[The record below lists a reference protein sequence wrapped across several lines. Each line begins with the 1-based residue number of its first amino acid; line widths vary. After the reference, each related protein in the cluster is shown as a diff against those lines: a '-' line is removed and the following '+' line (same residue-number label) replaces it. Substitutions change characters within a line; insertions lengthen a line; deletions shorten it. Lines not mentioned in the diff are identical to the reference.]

1 MQISTSRTLQAL
13 VVDDDAVAR
22 KTVAFALQR
31 EDFQCDLAT
40 DGEDAIRQMNRK
52 NYDLVVTDL
61 RMPNK
66 NGHAL
71 TVELLARK
79 PRSIIVVHSS
89 IDVPDLARDLMLRG
103 VDDIVYK
110 PTNYAAFAAKA
121 KGLVLHRQP
130 LLRTD
135 APNTVASGAP
145 ISDPSASSASD
156 GQSGASAEEVEECPR
171 VSVEDIESK
180 RALAANVLPV
190 SKVALK
196 VFELTRT
203 GCDARELGT
212 AIQCDAELAT
222 KVLSIANSSFYRP
235 IGKKITELD
244 KAVVQIGQRRIG
256 ELTLAAAMLSA
267 ITQRKLAWMNA
278 ATIWQQ
284 CNSAGVAA
292 EHLIKQGSH
301 ASIRN
306 DLVLISILNFLGRVV
321 LGSLYPDHYQK
332 MIAQCQQTGESLRER
347 EQEVFPENHAE
358 ALLRLQNVW
367 NFPPEICKPMSRILD
382 SYSELSQQPEP
393 LRRRVEL
400 VKLSVFVGK
409 LAMSAWHSWD
419 LVEIPPASVLERLRI
434 DSIDQVIADTNS
446 DTKTIVDTTPNS
458 ATASAAANRP
468 SRRTGSMPTIH
479 YLNRCSDPFDFVAR
493 LIDGMD
499 FRIHPVDA
507 SNIPAATTIVV
518 NCLGLS
524 KALTQQELGRF
535 SDTDMLAI
543 VDCDGS
549 DDLQVDCQVVQLP
562 ASYGAIRSALF
573 KASVKLELA

>member
-1 MQISTSRTLQAL
+1 MQITTSRTLQAL

-31 EDFQCDLAT
+31 EDFECDLAT
-40 DGEDAIRQMNRK
+40 DGEDASRQLARK

-79 PRSIIVVHSS
+79 PRSIIVVHSC

-135 APNTVASGAP
+135 SPGAVEANAPT
-145 ISDPSASSASD
+145 SDQSASSDTEQQTGES
-156 GQSGASAEEVEECPR
+156 EEELEECPS

-180 RALAANVLPV
+180 RALAADVLPV

-203 GCDARELGT
+203 ECDARELGA

-222 KVLSIANSSFYRP
+222 KVLSISNSSFYRP

-244 KAVVQIGQRRIG
+244 KAVVQIGLRRIG

-301 ASIRN
+301 ASVRN
-306 DLVLISILNFLGRVV
+306 DLVLISILNFMGRVV
-321 LGSLYPDHYQK
+321 LGSLYPEHYQK
-332 MIAQCQQTGESLRER
+332 MIAQCQQTGESLREL
-347 EQEVFPENHAE
+347 EQKVFPENHAE
-358 ALLRLQNVW
+358 ALLRLQTVW
-367 NFPPEICKPMSRILD
+367 NFPSEICKPMSRILD

-409 LAMSAWHSWD
+409 LAMSSWHSWD

-434 DSIDQVIADTNS
+434 DAIDRVIEDTNS
-446 DTKTIVDTTPNS
+446 DTQTIVDTTPNS
-458 ATASAAANRP
+458 TTASKRP
-468 SRRTGSMPTIH
+468 ARRPGSMPTIH
-479 YLNRCSDPFDFVAR
+479 YLNRSPAPFDFVAR

-499 FRIHPVDA
+499 FRIQPADA
-507 SNIPAATTIVV
+507 SKIPMAATIVV

-524 KALTQQELGRF
+524 KAHTQQELRRF
-535 SDTDMLAI
+535 LETDMVAI
-543 VDCDGS
+543 VDCDGA
-549 DDLQVDCQVVQLP
+549 DDLEVDCQILQLP
-562 ASYGAIRSALF
+562 ASYGAIRSVLF